1 MSNKTIDK
9 MSREEILEIL
19 YKEEKELNRIKEE
32 YRKMPSKKSKE
43 VKTAYNIEDYDK
55 GWFQHWLED

>member
-19 YKEEKELNRIKEE
+19 YKEEKELNKIKEE
-32 YRKMPSKKSKE
+32 YRKMPNKKYRE
-43 VKTAYNIEDYDK
+43 VRTNYDVDYDK
-55 GWFQHWLED
+55 GWFQHWLEY